1 MCDFDIE
8 WLRAVILISALT
20 SSMVPPSLFPPS
32 PPSQVATVASYFAAD
47 AFARG
52 GGDGGGGGDG
62 REAGGTGGSGGTGE
76 ARGAGGTR
84 GTGGSRSPRLRVFL
98 RETSPRHFRDPH
110 AFVAGCGASQCSRA
124 CGRCQPDSEFAL
136 LQVREA

>member
-52 GGDGGGGGDG
+52 GG
-62 REAGGTGGSGGTGE
+62 EAGGTGGTKRTGGTGE

-136 LQVREA
+136 LQVRET